1 MIFIIKILCSY
12 TMIYNT
18 NWDINPVRI
27 ILKIIII
34 LLFFP
39 STSFSLDRKTC
50 AKMISGSKTEF
61 GAKAMFKECLKEK
74 GSFFN
79 RSKGFK
85 CAKKTMNEN
94 TEFAARA
101 IYMECLR

>member
-1 MIFIIKILCSY
+1 
-12 TMIYNT
+12 
-18 NWDINPVRI
+18 
-27 ILKIIII
+27 
-34 LLFFP
+34 
-39 STSFSLDRKTC
+39 
-50 AKMISGSKTEF
+50 MISGSKTEF

-74 GSFFN
+74 GSSFN

>member
-1 MIFIIKILCSY
+1 
-12 TMIYNT
+12 
-18 NWDINPVRI
+18 
-27 ILKIIII
+27 
-34 LLFFP
+34 
-39 STSFSLDRKTC
+39 
-50 AKMISGSKTEF
+50 
-61 GAKAMFKECLKEK
+61 MFKECLKEK

-85 CAKKTMNEN
+85 SKKTMNEN